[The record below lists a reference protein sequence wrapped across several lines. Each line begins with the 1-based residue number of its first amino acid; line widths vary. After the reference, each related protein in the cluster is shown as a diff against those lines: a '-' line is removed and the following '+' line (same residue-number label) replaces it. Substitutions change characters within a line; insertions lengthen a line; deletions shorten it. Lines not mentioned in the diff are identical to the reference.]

1 MWGIL
6 KEISSQRSILGRI
19 NEMALKPPLV
29 SGNMRGRCY
38 CSCLASYTNVLLT
51 NWLQLCKATQSC
63 TPKSSL
69 KISYEYHTWSKT
81 FKNILKKQNVYTATD
96 TLQSIYL
103 NGGAY
108 CLVFRNDS
116 SLITSTWWSRQHSC
130 SFGQINGVAPM
141 TPVSPN
147 ILYRGHQ
154 AVQRLG
160 SGQG

>member
-6 KEISSQRSILGRI
+6 KEISYQRSILGRI
-19 NEMALKPPLV
+19 NEMALTPLLV

-38 CSCLASYTNVLLT
+38 CTCLASYTSVLLT
-51 NWLQLCKATQSC
+51 NWLQLCKATQSR

-81 FKNILKKQNVYTATD
+81 FKNQNVYTATD

-103 NGGAY
+103 NGGVY
-108 CLVFRNDS
+108 CLVFRNYW
-116 SLITSTWWSRQHSC
+116 SLIMSTWWSRQHSC
-130 SFGQINGVAPM
+130 SFEQINGVAPM
-141 TPVSPN
+141 PPVSPN